1 MRLATAGLLCLF
13 LCVSCAQPKSDEATP
28 DSEAAAAAEE
38 TPPESSTAEAESNG
52 PVSTEPEPTE
62 ETAVETPLPYHNPLT
77 SEQIADGWISLFDG
91 HTLFG
96 WESNDPGINWT
107 VQDGAITADSGPIG
121 LLLTTVPF
129 ADYEFHCEFRM
140 DAGGNSGVF
149 LRTTTKPEDVT
160 TDCYELNIS
169 DDHPEGYTT
178 GTLVGRAKTAEP
190 IAGSGDWKTFDVR
203 VEGNR
208 ITVRL
213 DGEEVLDYTDDS
225 DSARRSGLI
234 GLQKNAGK
242 IEFRNILLHPLN
254 LEPLF
259 NGEDL
264 TGWNIV
270 PGSKSEFAVEE
281 GVIRVKDGPGFLETE
296 GTYGDFIFQAEAITH
311 GDELNSGYFFRAM
324 KGTEEAPSHG
334 YEVQIHNGYKD
345 GDRTKPANAGTGAI
359 FRRVEARRVVP
370 NDHEWFTTTLVT
382 SGPRIAVWVDG
393 YHVVDWVDTRDPDEN
408 PRRGMRTDPGH
419 ISLQGHDPT
428 TDLSFRNLRIVET
441 PDPTAP

>member
-1 MRLATAGLLCLF
+1 MRLATAGLLCLL
-13 LCVSCAQPKSDEATP
+13 LCASCAESSNEEATP
-28 DSEAAAAAEE
+28 EPEAAAPAGAPSAETTTAETKPAEAAQADEPAAE
-38 TPPESSTAEAESNG
+38 TPI
-52 PVSTEPEPTE
+52 
-62 ETAVETPLPYHNPLT
+62 PYHNPLS
-77 SEQIADGWISLFDG
+77 SEQISEGWISLFDG

-107 VQDGAITADSGPIG
+107 VQEGAITADSGPVG

-129 ADYEFHCEFRM
+129 ADYEFRCEFRM
-140 DAGGNSGVF
+140 EAGGNSGIF
-149 LRTTTKPEDVT
+149 LRTTPKPEDVT
-160 TDCYELNIS
+160 TDCYELNIA
-169 DDHPEGYTT
+169 DEHPEGFTT
-178 GTLVGRAKTAEP
+178 GTLVGRVKTDEP
-190 IAGSGDWKTFDVR
+190 IAGSGEWKSFDVR

-208 ITVRL
+208 ITVQL
-213 DGEEVLDYTDDS
+213 DGEEILDYTDDS
-225 DSARRSGLI
+225 DAVRRSGLI

-254 LEPLF
+254 LDPLF

-264 TGWNIV
+264 NGWNVV
-270 PGSKSEFAVEE
+270 PGSESEFTVEE
-281 GVIRVKDGPGFLETE
+281 EVIRVSDGPGFLETE
-296 GTYGDFIFQAEAITH
+296 GTYGDFVFQAEAISH

-334 YEVQIHNGYKD
+334 YEVQIHNGYKND
-345 GDRTKPANAGTGAI
+345 DRTQPANAGTGAI

-393 YHVVDWVDTRDPDEN
+393 YHVVDWEDTREPDEN
-408 PRRGMRTDPGH
+408 PRRGKRVEPGH

-428 TDLSFRNLRIVET
+428 TDLSFRNLRITEIPEPVA
-441 PDPTAP
+441 AP